1 MCSPQNFI
9 DTLEKFSVV
18 ASVALEYVQQNR
30 VVFVRN
36 AIPTEVRKVQ
46 TAIGKIRSRTE
57 LLEKEF
63 NTLEHSVAQTVH
75 PKRRFE
81 YATKT
86 P

>member
-1 MCSPQNFI
+1 MSSPQNFI

-18 ASVALEYVQQNR
+18 ASIALEYVQQNR

-36 AIPTEVRKVQ
+36 AIPSEVRKVQ
-46 TAIGKIRSRTE
+46 TAIGKIRSRAE

-63 NTLEHSVAQTVH
+63 NTLECSIAQTIR
-75 PKRRFE
+75 PQQRFE
-81 YATKT
+81 CATKN